1 MPIPH
6 CNGDSDRDET
16 RAGSIQSRRRELRG
30 WDEARLVDPT
40 RPFGELDGLLD
51 STCPFGKLDGVF
63 GPTRRFGELDNG
75 CLRTL
80 IGIKPNVVLSWE
92 ARREVFCSNRR
103 LRLYYSLA
111 AKREI
116 VRPLGLQVGKAGRR
130 CDKYAA
136 WLLSDLAA
144 RHYAIW
150 PLGGLTAWHLG
161 DLAAR
166 RLDSLASS
174 KKFGTKELGVK
185 ELNDNK

>member
-63 GPTRRFGELDNG
+63 GPTRRFGELNNG
-75 CLRTL
+75 CFAVWDLFMGLSERTPCL
-80 IGIKPNVVLSWE
+80 ACHLGFSTSWE

-166 RLDSLASS
+166 RLDSLAA
-174 KKFGTKELGVK
+174 KKSGS
-185 ELNDNK
+185 